1 MNYYSSLFNN
11 LVDYIKEGELIHPE
25 RLLKYHL
32 DGLEFEFIRTTIP
45 LKLRGVLVN
54 EIDYRIK

>member
-1 MNYYSSLFNN
+1 
-11 LVDYIKEGELIHPE
+11 VDYIAEGELIHPE

-32 DGLEFEFIRTTIP
+32 DGLEFTLMRTTIP

-54 EIDYRIK
+54 EIDYCMNP